1 MVHNL
6 ILIIGSTISMT
17 NVSLAMSKI
26 VLLLDE
32 YNYKYDDYVQIT
44 TLAVNTQRSTHNY
57 GEIIVQIAIND
68 IKIKSKFFMQLESM
82 INTIAE
88 NYKVKIKKL
97 CQRYKN
103 GC

>member
-6 ILIIGSTISMT
+6 KLIIGSTNSMT

-32 YNYKYDDYVQIT
+32 YNYKYDDYVKIT
-44 TLAVNTQRSTHNY
+44 TLAVNTKRATNNY
-57 GEIIVQIAIND
+57 GEIIIQITIND
-68 IKIKSKFFMQLESM
+68 VRIKSKFFMQLESM

-88 NYKVKIKKL
+88 NYKVKIKKIMSEV
-97 CQRYKN
+97 
-103 GC
+103 